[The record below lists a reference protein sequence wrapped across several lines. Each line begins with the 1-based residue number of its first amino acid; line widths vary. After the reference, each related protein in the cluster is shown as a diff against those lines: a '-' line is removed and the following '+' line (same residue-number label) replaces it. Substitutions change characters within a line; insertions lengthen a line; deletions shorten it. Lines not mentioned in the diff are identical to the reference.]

1 MKKLLPFFGALA
13 LLLTSCSSDDNNDD
27 ANDATSSIKPSK
39 IAYSYANSDSDYS
52 LDIKYDGNKLISQTT
67 DDGEV
72 YKFTYTGDVITKVE
86 YFNADKQLE
95 YTTEYVYT
103 GGKLTSTTE
112 KANNEVLKKAASTY
126 GKTKYTYNADG
137 TITAKRFYEYQD
149 GTEEEQGS
157 VIKITIKDSNYSKAE
172 TNFSGNLQYTT
183 TYEYDSKNNPF
194 KNITGF
200 NLLIDWQTD
209 ASRNN
214 VTKQTRVTAQV
225 LGKTSVSDN
234 TQVSTYSYTYDSN
247 NFPTESKFTDNK
259 GTQTQSVKYTY

>member
-1 MKKLLPFFGALA
+1 MKKFLPFFGALA

-27 ANDATSSIKPSK
+27 ATASIKPSK
-39 IAYSYANSDSDYS
+39 IAYSYASSDSDYS

-86 YFNADKQLE
+86 FFNTNKQLQ

-103 GGKLTSTTE
+103 GGKLTSLTE
-112 KANNEVLKKAASTY
+112 KSNNEVLKKAVSTY
-126 GKTKYTYNADG
+126 SKTKYTYNADG
-137 TITAKRFYEYQD
+137 TITAQRFYVYQD
-149 GTEEEQGS
+149 GTEQEQGS

-172 TNFSGNLQYTT
+172 TSYNSNLQYTT

-214 VTKQTRVTAQV
+214 VTKQTKVRPESQ
-225 LGKTSVSDN
+225 GKTSAD
-234 TQVSTYSYTYDSN
+234 TQVSTYSYIYDSN
-247 NFPTESKFTDNK
+247 NFPTEQKSFNGEGTL
-259 GTQTQSVKYTY
+259 TQTAKYTY